1 MGDLKT
7 TQQGGGGY
15 RSDSP
20 RQGTD
25 DAGNGSGSGA
35 AERSTRGKDDADAT
49 GTSINQG
56 HGHPREERGT
66 RGG

>member
-1 MGDLKT
+1 MGGSKT

-20 RQGTD
+20 RQGTEAD
-25 DAGNGSGSGA
+25 GDHGA
-35 AERSTRGKDDADAT
+35 DPGAPERATRGKDDADAT

-56 HGHPREERGT
+56 HGHPRGERGS
-66 RGG
+66 GG